1 MADWNEIKHDIKKTA
16 KSVGTE
22 LTKLGS
28 SAAARLKLN
37 SLKVELAE
45 LFEKLGRVS
54 YESLRTDGKAE
65 GDTEKIAALLSK
77 IDEKKAQIVAIEAE
91 IASKKD

>member
-16 KSVGTE
+16 KGVGAE
-22 LTKLGS
+22 LTKMGK
-28 SAAARLKLN
+28 SATAHLKLN

-54 YESLRTDGKAE
+54 YESLRAEGRTDGE
-65 GDTEKIAALLSK
+65 TEKIANLLAR
-77 IDEKKAQIVAIEAE
+77 IDEKKAQIAAVEVELAP
-91 IASKKD
+91 KKD

>member
-16 KSVGTE
+16 KGVGAE
-22 LTKLGS
+22 LAKMGQN
-28 SAAARLKLN
+28 AATHLKLN
-37 SLKVELAE
+37 GLKVELAE

-54 YESLRTDGKAE
+54 YENLRKKEDEAQ
-65 GDTEKIAALLSK
+65 DTEKIAALLSK
-77 IDEKKAQIVAIEAE
+77 IDEKKAQITALEAD